1 LSLSNLR
8 RIDVHI
14 IMSGRKSCVN
24 EKSLLGR
31 IEKVSWSATFL

>member
-14 IMSGRKSCVN
+14 IIFGSGSCVN
-24 EKSLLGR
+24 EKSLLER
-31 IEKVSWSATFL
+31 IGKFS